1 MAIKIN
7 RYGDEAFRAAEIE
20 ITGNEELNEINDLT
34 GKKTAKVKDSVKS
47 FMVDLAHLKRK
58 VMSFPFLPLSMFI
71 KRILNYGI
79 LYTEECRE

>member
-7 RYGDEAFRAAEIE
+7 RYGDEAFRTAEIE
-20 ITGNEELNEINDLT
+20 ITGNEDLNEMILL
-34 GKKTAKVKDSVKS
+34 KKAAKVKDSVKS
-47 FMVDLAHLKRK
+47 FMVDLTHPKRK

-79 LYTEECRE
+79 LYTEGCRE